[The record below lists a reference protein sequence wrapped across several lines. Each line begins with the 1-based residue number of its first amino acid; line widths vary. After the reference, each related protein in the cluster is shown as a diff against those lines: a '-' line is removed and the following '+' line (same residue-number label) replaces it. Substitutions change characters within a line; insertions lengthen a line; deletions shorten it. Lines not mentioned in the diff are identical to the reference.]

1 MCIAYE
7 CYVISLKTTTAII
20 DENGWLTHVL
30 LFYDIHDISDHS
42 EVHGVQGR
50 IQTSATDANASVR
63 F

>member
-42 EVHGVQGR
+42 EVHGVH
-50 IQTSATDANASVR
+50 
-63 F
+63 